1 MRDIYISMNSENI
14 QSLICKLFGNEYKF
28 YYSDG
33 SDPLANMKVIKP
45 KFHRSD
51 NSVQS
56 FLIFGDFALEGLYY
70 DEKGVICYFTP
81 FCKHCGSSH
90 VIKKDFNVREL
101 YNEHGYLAILKLKR
115 YECKKCGRKSQ
126 TELSGAFDPYAKI
139 PNNVKELVRL
149 SLRNGD
155 KTLRQQSKDIE
166 LFTKIPMSHETVRKS
181 LFTNN
186 DDCYVKFDFDY
197 SGFCGY
203 DAQWIPQGGE
213 MVYRLVLIDIVNYL
227 PIAEAVVEKEDNE
240 TIKDFIDKSIP
251 RHKRRAIVTDS
262 QNGYDE
268 VMNDLGFEYH
278 QHCIFHLLQRIN
290 DLINKETNKYKRQYK
305 KELKD
310 SNPKFSEFKI
320 NDLAK
325 EEAKEY
331 RKQFEIYHD
340 EFKEIF
346 KQEIYEDAV
355 DQINKIREK
364 IGEYPSFLAE
374 YLNKNFFPVYKR
386 FIVFLKKEVE
396 GKLENTNNKC
406 ENYIGKILKKSRK
419 SDFKTIS
426 GAFDYIFHKINGWFE
441 KNYEIS

>member
-1 MRDIYISMNSENI
+1 
-14 QSLICKLFGNEYKF
+14 
-28 YYSDG
+28 
-33 SDPLANMKVIKP
+33 
-45 KFHRSD
+45 
-51 NSVQS
+51 
-56 FLIFGDFALEGLYY
+56 
-70 DEKGVICYFTP
+70 
-81 FCKHCGSSH
+81 
-90 VIKKDFNVREL
+90 
-101 YNEHGYLAILKLKR
+101 
-115 YECKKCGRKSQ
+115 
-126 TELSGAFDPYAKI
+126 
-139 PNNVKELVRL
+139 
-149 SLRNGD
+149 
-155 KTLRQQSKDIE
+155 
-166 LFTKIPMSHETVRKS
+166 
-181 LFTNN
+181 
-186 DDCYVKFDFDY
+186 
-197 SGFCGY
+197 
-203 DAQWIPQGGE
+203 
-213 MVYRLVLIDIVNYL
+213 
-227 PIAEAVVEKEDNE
+227 
-240 TIKDFIDKSIP
+240 
-251 RHKRRAIVTDS
+251 
-262 QNGYDE
+262 
-268 VMNDLGFEYH
+268 MNDLGFEYH
-278 QHCIFHLLQRIN
+278 QHCIFNLLQRIN

-331 RKQFEIYHD
+331 RKQFELYHD